1 MTQYLFVKFRPQ
13 DERSYTY
20 HHDGDA
26 VHVGDYVQVPL
37 PHGRR
42 MKAEIIGI
50 SRARPPF
57 ATKPIGKVLKRAK
70 PEPEAMRDEEFRLSE
85 GDAK

>member
-1 MTQYLFVKFRPQ
+1 MTQYLAVKFRPQ

-26 VHVGDYVQVPL
+26 AHVGDYVQVSTKR
-37 PHGRR
+37 GRQSV
-42 MKAEIIGI
+42 EVIGI
-50 SRARPPF
+50 SRDRPPF
-57 ATKPIGKVLKRAK
+57 ATKPIGLVLKRAK